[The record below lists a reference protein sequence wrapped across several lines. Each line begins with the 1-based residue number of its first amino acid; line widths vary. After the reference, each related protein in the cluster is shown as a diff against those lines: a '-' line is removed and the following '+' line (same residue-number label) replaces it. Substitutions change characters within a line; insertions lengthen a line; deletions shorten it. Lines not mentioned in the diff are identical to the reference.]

1 MFVKAWAHTC
11 KQENKVVA
19 PLPEALTPS
28 LDRSLIKDT
37 TGLDEQMLNIVR
49 SLNDGGRIAG
59 SIRNLS
65 SIPAWDRGDDGVFAT
80 LVLSRGDV
88 EKLRERVKNESPD
101 PSELLHLSTLV
112 VAYAY
117 VWTCLV
123 KARGGDME
131 RPFKRVDTS
140 RDVETD
146 IARREDDGVCEP
158 HDMDF
163 DDAVSA
169 ISADEELQLGQI
181 YFALP
186 LRWLREPLKAEEMA
200 ALAVKASSA
209 LMRSGGGGGGSCRRK
224 CINPIVVSDKYRL
237 QVGSGDDTVG
247 SGRVRRKGR
256 NVDGGGGS
264 TSSGRRRKCYA
275 AELSTIEE

>member
-1 MFVKAWAHTC
+1 MGICSSSESTQVASAKLILQDGKMMEFANPVK
-11 KQENKVVA
+11 V
-19 PLPEALTPS
+19 
-28 LDRSLIKDT
+28 
-37 TGLDEQMLNIVR
+37 GY
-49 SLNDGGRIAG
+49 
-59 SIRNLS
+59 
-65 SIPAWDRGDDGVFAT
+65 
-80 LVLSRGDV
+80 VLQKYPMCFICNSD
-88 EKLRERVKNESPD
+88 
-101 PSELLHLSTLV
+101 
-112 VAYAY
+112 
-117 VWTCLV
+117 
-123 KARGGDME
+123 
-131 RPFKRVDTS
+131 
-140 RDVETD
+140 
-146 IARREDDGVCEP
+146 
-158 HDMDF
+158 DMDF

-169 ISADEELQLGQI
+169 ISAEEELQLGQI

-224 CINPIVVSDKYRL
+224 CIDHVVVSDKYRL

-264 TSSGRRRKCYA
+264 SSSGRKRKCYA